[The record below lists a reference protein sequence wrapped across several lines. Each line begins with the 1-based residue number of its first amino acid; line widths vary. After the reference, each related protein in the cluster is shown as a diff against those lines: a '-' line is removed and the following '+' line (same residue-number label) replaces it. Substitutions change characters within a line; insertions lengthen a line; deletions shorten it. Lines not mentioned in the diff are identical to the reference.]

1 MVPNEPGAPP
11 PGGPPERQPHR
22 HADDRPDDQE
32 RHRGAV
38 TAGDEGD
45 DAGDSADQA
54 EQSRGP
60 GRPQGS
66 GPRVGLV
73 RNSV

>member
-1 MVPNEPGAPP
+1 MVPNDQVRRLQAARPNASPTT
-11 PGGPPERQPHR
+11 

-32 RHRGAV
+32 GHRGAV

-45 DAGDSADQA
+45 DARDRADQA